1 MRQLTLTDIVKREGN
16 LLVRFISIGLFV
28 YLFFALMKHFQ
39 AEVFVLQM
47 FDWIKSLGPLAPVL
61 FILIYIPTAGI
72 IVPSIILKIVAGS
85 LFNVAGGFIIISI
98 AATISSIMIFL
109 GTRYYF
115 RAMIT
120 RRLKYNPRFRL
131 INEVISKDGWKIV
144 VLLRNVPI
152 VSSVLINC
160 ACALSKMSL
169 KDFITSTW
177 VGRIPS
183 TILYAYLG
191 FLTGYT
197 ISSGN
202 LSPHSSAGSITLVVG
217 LVAMIILTEYVVRL
231 SKKTLQENYSL

>member
-1 MRQLTLTDIVKREGN
+1 MRQLTLTNIVKREGN

-28 YLFFALMKHFQ
+28 YLFFTLMKHFQ

-61 FILIYIPTAGI
+61 FILIYIATAGI

-85 LFNVAGGFIIISI
+85 LFNVVGGFIIISI
-98 AATISSIMIFL
+98 AAMISSIIIFL

-152 VSSVLINC
+152 VSSFLINC
-160 ACALSKMSL
+160 ACGLSNMSL

-191 FLTGYT
+191 FLMGNT
-197 ISSGN
+197 ISSSN
-202 LSPHSSAGSITLVVG
+202 LSPHSSAGSITLVIG